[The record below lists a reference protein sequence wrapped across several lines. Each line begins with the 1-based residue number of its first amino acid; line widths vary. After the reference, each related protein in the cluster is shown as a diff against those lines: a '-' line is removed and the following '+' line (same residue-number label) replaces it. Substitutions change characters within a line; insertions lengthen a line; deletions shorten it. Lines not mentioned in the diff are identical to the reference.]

1 MDNKFTN
8 SRERDAA
15 QSTSVPGIKGRG
27 SAENPANRFE
37 KIELE
42 PTAEEISE
50 GISPET
56 VFYKDTTRSII
67 TYNDSPDVGFDAG
80 INPYRGC
87 EHGCIY
93 CYARPTHEYLG
104 LSLGLDFES
113 RIFVKED
120 APALLRKELS
130 SPKYVPDTIVISGN
144 TDCYQPAERRFRL
157 TRACLEVLSEFRN
170 PAGIITKNHL
180 VTRDI
185 DVLKGFTEWDGVMVA
200 VSITT
205 LDPELKRVMEP
216 RTSEPRLRLRA
227 IEELSENG
235 IPVIVMVAPV
245 IPGLTDHE
253 IPNIIKSASEAGARS
268 AGFVMLRLPYGVS
281 DLFTSWLGRHFPERK
296 EKVLARIRSVR
307 GGKLNSPEF
316 HDRMRGKGVFAEQAR
331 ELFEVA
337 CRKAGFNG
345 SRIEL
350 STAHFR
356 RPGGTQL
363 DLF

>member
-1 MDNKFTN
+1 M
-8 SRERDAA
+8 
-15 QSTSVPGIKGRG
+15 STQTPGIKGRG

-37 KIELE
+37 KIEFE
-42 PTAEEISE
+42 PTEEEISE

-56 VFYKDTTRSII
+56 VFYKDTSKSII
-67 TYNDSPDVGFDAG
+67 TYNDSPDVGFNAG

-93 CYARPTHEYLG
+93 CYARPSHEFLG

-113 RIFVKED
+113 RIFVKEN
-120 APALLRKELS
+120 AASLLRKELS
-130 SPKYVPDTIVISGN
+130 SPKYVPDTIALSGN

-170 PAGIITKNHL
+170 PAGVVTKNHL

-185 DVLKGFTEWDGVMVA
+185 DLLRGFAEWDGIAVA

-205 LDPELKRVMEP
+205 LDPALRMKMEP

-227 IEELSENG
+227 IEELSRNG

-253 IPNIIKSASEAGARS
+253 IPNIIKSAADAGARS
-268 AGFVMLRLPYGVS
+268 AGFIMLRLPYGVS
-281 DLFTSWLGRHFPERK
+281 DLFTAWLERHFPERK
-296 EKVLARIRSVR
+296 EKVLNRIRSVR
-307 GGKLNSPEF
+307 GGKLNSAEF
-316 HDRMRGKGVFAEQAR
+316 HDRMRGKGIYAEQAR

-337 CRKAGFNG
+337 CRKAGFDGNK
-345 SRIEL
+345 IDL
-350 STAHFR
+350 STEHFR

>member
-1 MDNKFTN
+1 M
-8 SRERDAA
+8 
-15 QSTSVPGIKGRG
+15 SVETPAVKGRG

-37 KIELE
+37 RIEYE
-42 PTAEEISE
+42 PSEEEISE

-56 VFYKDTTRSII
+56 IFYRDTSKSLI
-67 TYNDSPDVGFDAG
+67 TYNDSPDVGFNAG

-87 EHGCIY
+87 EHGCVY
-93 CYARPTHEYLG
+93 CYARPTHEFLG

-130 SPKYVPDTIVISGN
+130 SPGYVPETIAVSGN

-157 TRACLEVLSEFRN
+157 TRACLEVLHEFGN
-170 PAGIITKNHL
+170 PAGIVTKSHL

-185 DVLKGFTEWDGVMVA
+185 DLLKSFAEWNGIAVA

-205 LDPELKRVMEP
+205 LDPALKRVMEP
-216 RTSEPRLRLRA
+216 RTSEPELRLRA
-227 IEELSENG
+227 IDELSRNG

-253 IPNIIKSASEAGARS
+253 IPNIIKSASDAGAVS
-268 AGFVMLRLPYGVS
+268 AGFIMLRLPYGVS
-281 DLFTSWLGRHFPERK
+281 GLFTSWLERHFPDRK
-296 EKVLARIRSVR
+296 EKVLGRIRSVR
-307 GGKLNSPEF
+307 GGKLNSSEF

-337 CRKAGFNG
+337 CRKAGFDG
-345 SRIEL
+345 SGKEL
-350 STAHFR
+350 SKAHFR

>member
-1 MDNKFTN
+1 M
-8 SRERDAA
+8 
-15 QSTSVPGIKGRG
+15 SVETPAVKGRG

-37 KIELE
+37 RIEYE
-42 PTAEEISE
+42 PSEEEISE

-56 VFYKDTTRSII
+56 IFYRDTSKSLI
-67 TYNDSPDVGFDAG
+67 TYNDSPDVGFNAG

-87 EHGCIY
+87 EHGCVY
-93 CYARPTHEYLG
+93 CYARPTHEFLG

-120 APALLRKELS
+120 APVLLRKELS
-130 SPKYVPDTIVISGN
+130 SPRYVPETIAVSGN

-157 TRACLEVLSEFRN
+157 TRACLEVLHEFGN
-170 PAGIITKNHL
+170 PAGIVTKSHL

-185 DVLKGFTEWDGVMVA
+185 DLLKSFAEWNGIAVA

-205 LDPELKRVMEP
+205 LDPSLKRVMEP
-216 RTSEPRLRLRA
+216 RASEPELRLHA
-227 IEELSENG
+227 IDELSRNG

-253 IPNIIKSASEAGARS
+253 IPNIIKSASDAGAVS
-268 AGFVMLRLPYGVS
+268 AGFIMLRLPYGVS
-281 DLFTSWLGRHFPERK
+281 GLFTSWLDRHFPDRK
-296 EKVLARIRSVR
+296 EKVLGRIRSVR
-307 GGKLNSPEF
+307 GGKLNSSEF
-316 HDRMRGKGVFAEQAR
+316 YDRMRGKGIYAEQAR

-337 CRKAGFNG
+337 CRKAGFDRP
-345 SRIEL
+345 RIEL
-350 STAHFR
+350 SKAHFR

>member
-1 MDNKFTN
+1 V
-8 SRERDAA
+8 
-15 QSTSVPGIKGRG
+15 SVQIPGIKGRG

-37 KIELE
+37 KIDFE
-42 PTAEEISE
+42 PSEEEISE
-50 GISPET
+50 GLSPET

-67 TYNDSPDVGFDAG
+67 TYNDSPDVGFNAG

-93 CYARPTHEYLG
+93 CYARPTHEFLG

-130 SPKYVPDTIVISGN
+130 SPKYVPDTIAISGN

-157 TRACLEVLSEFRN
+157 TRACLEVLAEFRN
-170 PAGIITKNHL
+170 PAGIVTKNHL

-185 DVLKGFTEWDGVMVA
+185 DVIKGFTEWDGIIVA
-200 VSITT
+200 VSVTT

-227 IEELSENG
+227 MEELSHNG

-253 IPNIIKSASEAGARS
+253 IPNIIKSASDAGARG
-268 AGFVMLRLPYGVS
+268 AGFIMLRLPYGVS
-281 DLFTSWLGRHFPERK
+281 DLFTAWLEKHFPDRK
-296 EKVLARIRSVR
+296 EKVLNRIRSVR
-307 GGKLNSPEF
+307 GGRLNSSEF
-316 HDRMRGKGVFAEQAR
+316 YDRMRGRGIYAEQAR

-337 CRKAGFNG
+337 CRKAGFEGNKL
-345 SRIEL
+345 SL

-356 RPGGTQL
+356 RPDGTQL